1 MTAKEINKDIDDKAI
16 GEASSLD
23 VNIPATGMDAAIL
36 TAESVTADT
45 VTEAPPAP
53 VSKITPGR
61 KMRGDSARRGGRGG
75 GGPGRGGGRWQRG
88 EPRERVK
95 PEFDSKIIDIRRVT
109 RVTSGGRRMNFSVA
123 VVAGDRKGRGGVC
136 LGKSNNS
143 ASAVKKASR
152 EAKKNLI
159 KVPLSVQ
166 MTIPHAVEA
175 KYASARIM
183 IFPARGRGVVAGSS
197 ARAGIEL
204 ARLKDVCAKFLS
216 GSKNRLNNAKVA
228 IEALKKLSKVSR
240 AIITNK
246 QTSKDTSQ

>member
-75 GGPGRGGGRWQRG
+75 GGPGRGGGRGQRG

-123 VVAGDRKGRGGVC
+123 VVAGDRKGRVGVG
-136 LGKSNNS
+136 LGKGNDT
-143 ASAVKKASR
+143 AGAVEKATR
-152 EAKKNLI
+152 EAKKNMI
-159 KVPLSVQ
+159 KIPLSPQ

-175 KYASARIM
+175 KYGSARIIM
-183 IFPARGRGVVAGSS
+183 FPARGRGVVAGSS
-197 ARAGIEL
+197 ARAVIEL
-204 ARLKDVCAKFLS
+204 AGIKDVCAKLMS
-216 GSKNRLNNAKVA
+216 GSKNRLNNARVAVVALEKLIKVPKNV
-228 IEALKKLSKVSR
+228 LL
-240 AIITNK
+240 NK
-246 QTSKDTSQ
+246 